1 MQGADWQRTTNNDC
15 TTTSQNLNQRG
26 GGGTMLAQKL
36 EELNLTA
43 ATETQSRTVCVLDDD
58 PSVVKATS
66 RLLSSAGWKV
76 DAFTDPIEF
85 LDHAKECQPKV
96 VVLDILMPA
105 MNGLDVQKRLKEIS
119 PESRVIILTSKDDPS
134 TRAKATK
141 QGATAFFTKPIGDEE
156 FLAGIESAFSR
167 N

>member
-1 MQGADWQRTTNNDC
+1 
-15 TTTSQNLNQRG
+15 
-26 GGGTMLAQKL
+26 MLAERL
-36 EELNLTA
+36 EDLNLLN
-43 ATETQSRTVCVLDDD
+43 ATQTQARTVCILDDD

-66 RLLSSAGWKV
+66 RLLASAGWEV

-105 MNGLDVQKRLKEIS
+105 MNGLDVQKRLREIS
-119 PESRVIILTSKDDPS
+119 PESRVVILTSKDDPS
-134 TRAKATK
+134 TRAKATE
-141 QGATAFFTKPIGDEE
+141 QGATAFFVKPIGDEE